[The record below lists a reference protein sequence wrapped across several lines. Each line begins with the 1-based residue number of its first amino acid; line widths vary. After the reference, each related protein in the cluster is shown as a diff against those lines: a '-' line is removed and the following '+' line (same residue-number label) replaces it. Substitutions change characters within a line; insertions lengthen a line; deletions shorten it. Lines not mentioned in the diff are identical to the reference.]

1 MSEIGVEKELEKLRH
16 ERKLT
21 ERTELI
27 IEMVKE
33 IDINHIRLNRELDAK
48 VALVMA
54 EN

>member
-1 MSEIGVEKELEKLRH
+1 MTDTFSKEKYIKELE
-16 ERKLT
+16 RKLK

-48 VALVMA
+48 VALVVA

>member
-1 MSEIGVEKELEKLRH
+1 MTDTFSKEEYIKELE
-16 ERKLT
+16 RKLK

-48 VALVMA
+48 VALVVA

>member
-1 MSEIGVEKELEKLRH
+1 MTDTFSKEEYIKELE
-16 ERKLT
+16 RKLK
-21 ERTELI
+21 ERNELI
-27 IEMVKE
+27 IEIVKE

>member
-1 MSEIGVEKELEKLRH
+1 MTDTFSKEEYIKELE
-16 ERKLT
+16 RKLK

-27 IEMVKE
+27 FEMVKE